1 MTNQKLLKN
10 FFETCVNRL
19 PNLIYTPRHNEIFKS
34 ATGECLNGWMDEYT
48 GNMIGLYARAKLRF
62 NNNTQKV
69 VFIRET

>member
-48 GNMIGLYARAKLRF
+48 GSMVGF
-62 NNNTQKV
+62 
-69 VFIRET
+69 